1 MSRSP
6 GLPRARATGAPP
18 APADPRPTDQD
29 APAAVRLEGAGV
41 DGRLAPLDL
50 SVGPGVLAL
59 LGANGAGKSTLLA
72 LMAGRLVP
80 TRGRVWVAGAPA
92 RSPAAAL
99 ARADV
104 PQAVAFPGRARVDEL
119 LGVARAC
126 RGVGDEAVTDAI
138 ARMGLAPLLARRASR
153 LSGGERQRLALASAL
168 MGAPRVWFLDEP
180 AASLDREGLARLA
193 AWVRA
198 HAAAGGT
205 VVVGAHRDEEVAAY
219 APRRLLRLEAGAVV
233 GDEASPPAD
242 GAAGPPADGASSPP
256 ADGAAG
262 PPAGAGSVD

>member
-1 MSRSP
+1 MSRPP
-6 GLPRARATGAPP
+6 GFPQAVSAGPGP
-18 APADPRPTDQD
+18 AGSGTWPADADGPD
-29 APAAVRLEGAGV
+29 AVRLECAGV

-50 SVGPGVLAL
+50 RVGPGVLAL

-72 LMAGRLVP
+72 LMAGRLAP
-80 TRGRVWVAGAPA
+80 TSGRVWVIGAPA

-119 LGVARAC
+119 LGVARAS
-126 RGVGDEAVTDAI
+126 RGVGDEAVAHAI
-138 ARMGLAPLLARRASR
+138 ARMGLAPLLTRRASR

-168 MGAPRVWFLDEP
+168 MGTPPVWFLDEP
-180 AASLDREGLARLA
+180 AASLDRDGLARLA

-233 GDEASPPAD
+233 GDEGGRD
-242 GAAGPPADGASSPP
+242 GDDPRA
-256 ADGAAG
+256 
-262 PPAGAGSVD
+262 

>member
-1 MSRSP
+1 MIRADSDA
-6 GLPRARATGAPP
+6 LPAPP
-18 APADPRPTDQD
+18 D
-29 APAAVRLEGAGV
+29 ATSVVVLEGAGV

-50 SVGPGVLAL
+50 RVGPGVLAL

-72 LMAGRLVP
+72 LMAGRLAP

-92 RSPAAAL
+92 RSPAAAV

-119 LGVARAC
+119 LGVARAS
-126 RGVGDEAVTDAI
+126 RGVGDEAVADAI
-138 ARMGLAPLLARRASR
+138 ARMGLTPLLTRRASR

-168 MGAPRVWFLDEP
+168 MGTPLVWFLDEP
-180 AASLDREGLARLA
+180 AASLDRDGLARLA

-233 GDEASPPAD
+233 GDESSPPAE
-242 GAAGPPADGASSPP
+242 GASSPP
-256 ADGAAG
+256 DEGTAG
-262 PPAGAGSVD
+262 PPALATGVD

>member
-1 MSRSP
+1 AGSGVSRAP
-6 GLPRARATGAPP
+6 GFPQAVSAGPQAATGDPRP
-18 APADPRPTDQD
+18 APADPRLSHQHGPT
-29 APAAVRLEGAGV
+29 VVHLEGAGV

-50 SVGPGVLAL
+50 RVGPGVLAL

-72 LMAGRLVP
+72 IMAGRLAP
-80 TRGRVWVAGAPA
+80 TRGRVSVAGAPA

-119 LGVARAC
+119 LGVARAS
-126 RGVGDEAVTDAI
+126 RGVSDEAVIDAI
-138 ARMGLAPLLARRASR
+138 ARMGLAPLLRRRASR

-168 MGAPRVWFLDEP
+168 MGTPPVWFLDEP
-180 AASLDREGLARLA
+180 AASLDRDGLARLA

-219 APRRLLRLEAGAVV
+219 APRRVLRLEAGAVV
-233 GDEASPPAD
+233 ADE
-242 GAAGPPADGASSPP
+242 
-256 ADGAAG
+256 AG
-262 PPAGAGSVD
+262 PPAGGGSVD

>member
-1 MSRSP
+1 VTRSGP
-6 GLPRARATGAPP
+6 GRGVPVP
-18 APADPRPTDQD
+18 D
-29 APAAVRLEGAGV
+29 AGVAVALEGAGV

-50 SVGPGVLAL
+50 RVGHGVLAL

-72 LMAGRLVP
+72 LVAGRLAP

-119 LGVARAC
+119 LGVARAS
-126 RGVGDEAVTDAI
+126 RGVGDDAVVDAI
-138 ARMGLAPLLARRASR
+138 AHMGLGPLLSRRAGR

-168 MGAPRVWFLDEP
+168 MGTPPVWCLDEP
-180 AASLDREGLARLA
+180 AANLDREGLARLA

-205 VVVGAHRDEEVAAY
+205 VVVSAHRDEEVTAY
-219 APRRLLRLEAGAVV
+219 APSRRLRLEAGVV
-233 GDEASPPAD
+233 VADEPGSPA
-242 GAAGPPADGASSPP
+242 
-256 ADGAAG
+256 
-262 PPAGAGSVD
+262 

>member
-1 MSRSP
+1 MSHAYP
-6 GLPRARATGAPP
+6 
-18 APADPRPTDQD
+18 D
-29 APAAVRLEGAGV
+29 ALPAAPGAEVVVLDGAGV

-50 SVGPGVLAL
+50 RVGPGVLAL

-80 TRGRVWVAGAPA
+80 TRGRVWVVGAPA
-92 RSPAAAL
+92 RSQAAAL

-104 PQAVAFPGRARVDEL
+104 PQTVAFPGRARVDEL
-119 LGVARAC
+119 LGVARAS
-126 RGVGDEAVTDAI
+126 RGVGDGAVVDAI
-138 ARMGLAPLLARRASR
+138 ARMGLGPLLARRVSR

-168 MGAPRVWFLDEP
+168 MGAPPVWFLDEP

-219 APRRLLRLEAGAVV
+219 APRRLLRLEAGVVV
-233 GDEASPPAD
+233 GDETGSPASS
-242 GAAGPPADGASSPP
+242 AAGPPASS
-256 ADGAAG
+256 AAG
-262 PPAGAGSVD
+262 PPASSAAAASDAASPPASDAAGPQDPTAGVD